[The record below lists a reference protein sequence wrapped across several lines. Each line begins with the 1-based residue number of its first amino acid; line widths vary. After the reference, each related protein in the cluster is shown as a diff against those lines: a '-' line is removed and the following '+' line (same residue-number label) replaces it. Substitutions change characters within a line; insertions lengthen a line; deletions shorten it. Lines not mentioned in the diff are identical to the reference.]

1 MAEPHDAQTSPEQ
14 LGTVDHHLAYLRLG
28 FSAAQYAA
36 LATQAAQHVW
46 SHVDYLATLVEGEA
60 HVRRDRATK
69 SRIRLARF
77 PVIKT
82 LEQFRWDWPTRI
94 NRLQVQNHFRLGF
107 IQDKANVI
115 FLGGVGLGKTHLAT
129 ALGYTACL
137 QGYSVLFASAIAVI
151 NTLAAAKSAGRLKVE
166 LKKYTKPALLILD
179 ELGYLPIDKVG
190 ADLLFQVI
198 SLRYEQGALIITSN
212 RAFKEWPTIFNH
224 DNTLTSAVLDRLL
237 HHADTIIIEG
247 KSFRMKDQL
256 ESYPALPRAR
266 RTYAFSLRR
275 ASACPCICRIFPQL
289 TPPHAWR
296 ISPNRLSYIF
306 TQSLTSITVNRR
318 VGTQE
323 MLKRL

>member
-1 MAEPHDAQTSPEQ
+1 MAEQHPLQGPTEGSRAIEQ
-14 LGTVDHHLAYLRLG
+14 HLAYLKLS
-28 FSAAQYAA
+28 FIAAQYAE
-36 LATQAAQHVW
+36 LAHQAAHKAW
-46 SHVDYLATLVEGEA
+46 SHVDYLATLVAGEA
-60 HVRRDRATK
+60 EVRRDRATQ

-94 NRLQVQNHFRLGF
+94 NRLQVQNHFRLAF
-107 IQDKANVI
+107 IQDKANLI

-129 ALGYTACL
+129 ALGYAACL
-137 QGYSVLFASAIAVI
+137 QGYSVLFASAIDVI
-151 NTLAAAKSAGRLKVE
+151 NTLAAAKSAGRLKAE

-179 ELGYLPIDKVG
+179 ELGYLPIDKTG

-224 DNTLTSAVLDRLL
+224 DSTLTSAVLDRLL

-256 ESYPALPRAR
+256 ES
-266 RTYAFSLRR
+266 
-275 ASACPCICRIFPQL
+275 
-289 TPPHAWR
+289 
-296 ISPNRLSYIF
+296 
-306 TQSLTSITVNRR
+306 
-318 VGTQE
+318 
-323 MLKRL
+323 